1 MRRGGDG
8 DDVAMRT
15 TMRSKLDVGEVEEE
29 KTKRTDIYKNAIV
42 ARRTRACV
50 RCPGFGNYRLRLSFE
65 SEDFELVL
73 KSDTLTR

>member
-29 KTKRTDIYKNAIV
+29 KTKRTDIYKTRLWRAGRV
-42 ARRTRACV
+42 RACDV
-50 RCPGFGNYRLRLSFE
+50 R
-65 SEDFELVL
+65 VL
-73 KSDTLTR
+73 DTTGSGLITSRISAQMEKL